1 MIHEIDRILCSTIN
15 KGNKRK
21 MFSQLMKLNNNNAE
35 DSNEYK
41 ILVLKLEQK
50 TDQ

>member
-1 MIHEIDRILCSTIN
+1 
-15 KGNKRK
+15 